1 MHCDYDCLKKLVN
14 AHSINLLSM
23 TLNLCCL
30 WGVAYTQSLTT
41 SQAHLT
47 TQVSPLADMPDT
59 SMPQDGMDLDPA
71 SYVPQLEAVVSPKQ
85 SLQETDPESASCV
98 RRQDN
103 SLSSSVED
111 SQEVKQFKKLCN
123 VKYIQY
129 FFYKTIISDWH
140 ECLFSTYSAML
151 SMF

>member
-47 TQVSPLADMPDT
+47 TLPDMPDT

-85 SLQETDPESASCV
+85 SLQETDPGSASCV
-98 RRQDN
+98 TIVFHP
-103 SLSSSVED
+103 LW
-111 SQEVKQFKKLCN
+111 
-123 VKYIQY
+123 
-129 FFYKTIISDWH
+129 KT
-140 ECLFSTYSAML
+140 AKR
-151 SMF
+151 